1 MSTIVDPGSDAP
13 VALLLTDLVD
23 SAAITAALGDSAMAE
38 LWTEHD
44 HLARELLRAWRGRE
58 IDKTDGFLLLFAEP
72 RDALGYVLAY
82 HRMLPTLEQRMR
94 QRHGLAQPLR
104 ARAGLHVG
112 VLQMRTTPAEH
123 VARGAKPVEVDG
135 VDKPLAA
142 RVMST
147 ALGGQTLITSAAR
160 EALGAVPQRL
170 VSHGFWRVKG
180 LPAPL
185 ELHEVGDEDAPFEPP
200 PDADKV
206 YRVVRQGEVW
216 LPLRETRHTLPAER
230 DGFVG
235 RRPVLHDIARRYEGG
250 ARLVSLLGIG
260 GCGKTRLAQR
270 FGWAWLGDFPGGA
283 WFCDLSSASTPEGLV
298 NAVARGLDVPLGAD
312 DPVQQLGH
320 AIAGRGACLLVLDN
334 FEQLAR
340 HADATLGRWLEWAPQ
355 ARFLVTSREVLGIA
369 GEEVVAVAPLPTAE
383 AEALFRRRAAAARSG
398 FVPDAEDEAAIA
410 PLVRL
415 LDGLPLAIELAA
427 ARVRSMSPKALLARM
442 SERFRLLAGGSHRVD
457 RQATL
462 RAAFDWSWDLLNEAE
477 RQALA
482 QLSVFEG
489 GFPLVAAEA
498 VLDVAAAAGAGEPEP
513 WTVDLVQSL
522 VDKSFVRA
530 LEGAGGERFDL
541 LGTVQEYAQQH
552 LAGLGRLAGGG
563 AEALAATRRRH
574 ARWAAALRPAAGAP
588 PPMAELDNLAAACR
602 NAAALSE
609 PEPAAAALEGA
620 WSVLALRGPFAAGV
634 ALADAVL
641 AMPAPT
647 AGVPARAHLVRG
659 QALLAAARRREAE
672 PAFAAALAAAGGDG
686 AAMGHAA
693 AALVATSARIGLAAC
708 WSRQGRI
715 ADAESALAEA
725 LAWAE
730 RSGDAER
737 ACAAG
742 NGLGALHFEHGRP
755 AEARGPWEQALVR
768 ARSAGLRR
776 WQALLLGNLGTL
788 HSSLG
793 QTKPALALGEQA
805 LAIARALG
813 DRKAEGNTLANLG
826 MLHLVREDAAA
837 AVLALDAALQLARD
851 LGHPRL
857 ETVARCNL
865 GLAEEARGAMRPA
878 LSHFEEALALAE
890 RSGDL
895 RSQGQALG
903 YLGRVAAGL
912 GAIGTA
918 REALA
923 RGRTLLEGQGDP
935 LSLALLLA
943 CAAEAERCGGD
954 PQAARD
960 AYARSRALAAEC
972 DAGPLSELGQALA
985 RLDLTIGNAAS
996 GSVSR

>member
-1 MSTIVDPGSDAP
+1 MSDVTLASGERP

-23 SAAITAALGDSAMAE
+23 SSAITAALGDAAMAE

-44 HLARELLRAWRGRE
+44 QEARDLLLAWRGRE
-58 IDKTDGFLLLFAEP
+58 IDKTDGFLLLFDAP

-82 HRMLPTLEQRMR
+82 HRMLPGLELRMQ
-94 QRHGLAQPLR
+94 QRHGLDRPLR

-147 ALGGQTLITSAAR
+147 ALGGQTLITSVAR
-160 EALGAVPQRL
+160 EALGPVAQRV

-185 ELHEVGDEDAPFEPP
+185 ELHEVGDDDAPFEPP

-206 YRVVRQGEVW
+206 YRVVRQGDLW
-216 LPLRETRHTLPAER
+216 LPLRDTRHTLPAER

-235 RRPVLHDIARRYEGG
+235 RRAALHEVARRFEAG

-260 GCGKTRLAQR
+260 GCGKTRLALR

-283 WFCDLSSASTPEGLV
+283 WFCDLSTATTPEGLV

-320 AIAGRGACLLVLDN
+320 AIAGRGACLVLLDN

-340 HADATLGRWLEWAPQ
+340 HADATLGRWLERAPQ

-369 GEEVVAVAPLPTAE
+369 GEEAVAVAPLPATE
-383 AEALFRRRAAAARSG
+383 AETLFRRRAAAARSG
-398 FVPDAEDEAAIA
+398 FTPDADDEAAIG

-427 ARVRSMSPKALLARM
+427 ARVRSMSPKALLPRM
-442 SERFRLLAGGSHRVD
+442 SERFRLLSGPGHRVD

-462 RAAFDWSWDLLNEAE
+462 RAAFDWSWDLLGLAE

-489 GFPLVAAEA
+489 GFTLDAAEA
-498 VLDVAAAAGAGEPEP
+498 VLDVGGADGEPEP

-530 LEGAGGERFDL
+530 LDGAGGERFDL

-552 LAGLGRLAGGG
+552 LSGLGRLAGGG
-563 AEALAATRRRH
+563 PEALAAARLRH
-574 ARWAAALRPAAGAP
+574 ARWAAGLRPAAGSAP
-588 PPMAELDNLAAACR
+588 PLREIDNLAAACR
-602 NAAALSE
+602 HAAALAQPGLACS
-609 PEPAAAALEGA
+609 ALEAA

-641 AMPAPT
+641 NAAGIPADIE
-647 AGVPARAHLVRG
+647 ARATLVRA
-659 QALLAAARRREAE
+659 QALLAAGRRTEAE
-672 PAFAAALAAAGGDG
+672 TGFARVLADLSPGSSSTAVAAAR
-686 AAMGHAA
+686 
-693 AALVATSARIGLAAC
+693 VGLAAC
-708 WSRQGRI
+708 WSRRGRT
-715 ADAESALAEA
+715 AEAEDALAAA
-725 LAWAE
+725 LAAA
-730 RSGDAER
+730 RASGDADG

-742 NGLGALHFEHGRP
+742 NGLGALYFEHGRP
-755 AEARGPWEQALVR
+755 AAARVPWEAALAQAE
-768 ARSAGLRR
+768 AGGLRR
-776 WQALLLGNLGTL
+776 WQAQLLGNLGNLRASGGDFTA
-788 HSSLG
+788 
-793 QTKPALALGEQA
+793 ALECAGRALE
-805 LAIARALG
+805 LARALG
-813 DRKAEGNTLANLG
+813 DRKSEGNTLANLG
-826 MLHLVREDAAA
+826 MLQLLCADPASALHS
-837 AVLALDAALQLARD
+837 LDAALRVARD

-857 ETVARCNL
+857 ETVALCNL
-865 GLAEEARGAMRPA
+865 GLAEEALGQGRAA
-878 LSHFEEALALAE
+878 LSRFEGALALAE
-890 RSGDL
+890 VSGD
-895 RSQGQALG
+895 RRVQGQVLG
-903 YLGRVAAGL
+903 YLGRVAAAL
-912 GAIGTA
+912 GAAGPA
-918 REALA
+918 RDALRQGQA
-923 RGRTLLEGQGDP
+923 LLVECGDP
-935 LSLALLLA
+935 LSLGLLLA
-943 CAAEAERCGGD
+943 CAAEAEHGMGD
-954 PQAARD
+954 PDAAR
-960 AYARSRALAAEC
+960 AAQAEARRLAAEAG
-972 DAGPLSELGQALA
+972 AGPASELGLALG
-985 RLDLTIGNAAS
+985 RLEALLVPGA
-996 GSVSR
+996 GSA